1 MYIKIFEVMEMSL
14 DTIVQ
19 ILTVAATCGAAFHW
33 VCLRPLNESIIK
45 LNTMVDKQTRL
56 IGEAQ
61 IKLAEVDQ
69 RARSAHHRLDDLVQE
84 VHALGNHN

>member
-1 MYIKIFEVMEMSL
+1 MTWQEAA
-14 DTIVQ
+14 Q
-19 ILTVAATCGAAFHW
+19 ILAITIACGGVFRRW
-33 VCLRPLNESIIK
+33 CLDPLNESITK
-45 LNTMVDKQTRL
+45 LNTMVEEQTKL

-84 VHALGNHN
+84 VHALENHN

>member
-1 MYIKIFEVMEMSL
+1 MAWQEVA
-14 DTIVQ
+14 Q
-19 ILTVAATCGAAFHW
+19 ILAVTIACGGVFRRW
-33 VCLRPLNESIIK
+33 CLDPLNESIIK
-45 LNTMVDKQTRL
+45 LNTMVEEQTKL

-84 VHALGNHN
+84 VHALENHN

>member
-1 MYIKIFEVMEMSL
+1 MTWQEVA
-14 DTIVQ
+14 Q
-19 ILTVAATCGAAFHW
+19 ILAVTIACGGVFRKW
-33 VCLRPLNESIIK
+33 CLDPLNESIIK
-45 LNTMVDKQTRL
+45 LNTMVEEQTKL

-84 VHALGNHN
+84 VHALENHN

>member
-1 MYIKIFEVMEMSL
+1 MSL

-19 ILTVAATCGAAFHW
+19 ILTVAATCGAAFPW
-33 VCLRPLNESIIK
+33 GCLRPSNEAIIK
-45 LNTMVDKQTRL
+45 LNTMAERQTKL

>member
-1 MYIKIFEVMEMSL
+1 MTWQEVA
-14 DTIVQ
+14 Q
-19 ILTVAATCGAAFHW
+19 ILAVAIACGGVFRRW
-33 VCLRPLNESIIK
+33 CLDPLNESIMK
-45 LNTMVDKQTRL
+45 LNTMVEEQTKL

-84 VHALGNHN
+84 VHALENHN

>member
-1 MYIKIFEVMEMSL
+1 MSL

-33 VCLRPLNESIIK
+33 VCLRPLNESITK
-45 LNTMVDKQTRL
+45 LNTMVDKQTKI

-69 RARSAHHRLDDLVQE
+69 RARSAHHRIDELAAE
-84 VHALGNHN
+84 VHQKGGLT